1 MPYIS
6 KRINNPKNKD
16 YFCCL
21 RRKNH
26 WMDNKK
32 FLWSI
37 YEEQAEMLYSY
48 GCKFTMDKEM
58 IKDCIHDVFV
68 KLYEKDLSSVQN
80 LKFYLLRSFKNRL
93 LDELSD
99 KSKDYIEDASF
110 SYALQVSSD
119 EDVLIENDQVRELK
133 LFIEKAFEN
142 LTNRQKEAIYLY
154 YIEGLNYSDI
164 GELLQMN
171 YQSVR
176 NTVHRA
182 LIRLR
187 ERLGDSPPVFLFFLI
202 YKFIFTFFPED

>member
-1 MPYIS
+1 
-6 KRINNPKNKD
+6 
-16 YFCCL
+16 
-21 RRKNH
+21 
-26 WMDNKK
+26 MDNKK